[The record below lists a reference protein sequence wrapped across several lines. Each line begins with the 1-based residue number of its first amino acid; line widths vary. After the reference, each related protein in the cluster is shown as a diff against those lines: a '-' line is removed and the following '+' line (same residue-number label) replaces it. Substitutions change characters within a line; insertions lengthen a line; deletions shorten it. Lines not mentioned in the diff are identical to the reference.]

1 MPSKLKLRE
10 KHIHTLTSILL
21 SVILVI
27 ILLAFFNYIHVF
39 SGSNAD
45 AIAIL
50 GILVQSSSALMAIV
64 FAFLIFISQ
73 AVIGKYVSGTLDY
86 IFSYRNFMVTFV
98 FYAVATFTISVAMW
112 LFPNLYWNLLV
123 DVSIT
128 LLIIQISL
136 LPVLFF
142 VQSKLLSPKTII
154 DTLLAKVSLAEK
166 ETRKEAMEKITLVFS
181 TIYKLAE
188 NREYDSATYGLK
200 AVTKLVTS
208 NPPNKEDFGFYLW
221 VVPNY
226 ERIGVECF
234 KFDPNLSLYV
244 NSQFFDLVKYLTN
257 SSPFILA
264 NVCSR
269 ITNASV
275 NIASAAAGKP
285 YAENTLV
292 SSYHLLQEI
301 YVSKSLVDYGFS
313 AYDELYKMVQL
324 IKIMEASNVQLHL
337 MSGFSLE
344 SNCRKLIKA
353 EKYDMLE
360 PLILE
365 TLNAFPTNDAIL
377 QEYVFIIL
385 TVIPLN
391 KKEIADKIIKG
402 IKAKVGHLDIRF
414 TKTSDPSRSE
424 IGIRNG
430 IISVKAGSEE
440 IAEKIDWFKED

>member
-27 ILLAFFNYIHVF
+27 ILFVFFNYLPVF

-50 GILVQSSSALMAIV
+50 GILVQSSSALIAIV

-73 AVIGKYVSGTLDY
+73 TVIGKYVSGTLDY
-86 IFSYRNFMVTFV
+86 IFSYRDFMVTFV
-98 FYAVATFTISVAMW
+98 FYAIATFTISVAMW
-112 LFPNLYWNLLV
+112 LFPNLYWNPLV

-128 LLIIQISL
+128 LFIIEILL

-142 VQSKLLSPKTII
+142 VQSKLLSPKTIV
-154 DTLLAKVSLAEK
+154 DTLLAKVSLADQ

-200 AVTKLVTS
+200 AVTNLITS

-257 SSPFILA
+257 ASPFILA
-264 NVCSR
+264 NACSR

-275 NIASAAAGKP
+275 NIASAVAGKP

-292 SSYHLLQEI
+292 SSYRLLQEI

-313 AYDELYKMVQL
+313 AYDELIQMVQI
-324 IKIMEASNVQLHL
+324 IKMMEGSNVPIHS
-337 MSGFSLE
+337 MTGFMLQF
-344 SNCRKLIKA
+344 NCKKLVDA
-353 EKYDMLE
+353 EKYEMAE
-360 PLILE
+360 ALITA
-365 TLNAFPTNDAIL
+365 TLNALPKNDYML
-377 QEYVFIIL
+377 LEYVNVIFFA
-385 TVIPLN
+385 IPLN
-391 KKEIADKIIKG
+391 KKEIADRLIEALRSKF
-402 IKAKVGHLDIRF
+402 GHFDIQF
-414 TKTSDPSRSE
+414 TKTSDSSRSE
-424 IGIRNG
+424 IGVRNG
-430 IISVKAGSEE
+430 VISVKAGSEE
-440 IAEKIDWFKED
+440 ISEKIGWFKD